1 MQRFIGIS
9 NLEFEIEIMSAAL
22 TDKENERS
30 TMEPLAAPAEP
41 ALENTIEWS
50 DSLLAHGR
58 ELWKHRELLWLITQ
72 REIKVRYKQS
82 ILGALWAI
90 LQPFSLMMV
99 FTVFFSWFARMQSD
113 GIPYPLF
120 SYAALLPWTFFATSL
135 SFAIPSLIA
144 NSHIITKIYF
154 PREIVPLASVLA
166 AFLDFLIASAV
177 FVGMLAFY
185 RVAPSWNVLYV
196 FPIVAIQIIF
206 TTGICLLLSA
216 FTVLFRDVRHMLPLL
231 IQIWMFV
238 TPILYPASVVPVR
251 WRIWYFTLN
260 PMAVI
265 IDSYRRSVVQ
275 GLPPPLRYLTLA
287 GVVSC
292 LLLWIGYRYFKHLE
306 REFAD
311 IV

>member
-1 MQRFIGIS
+1 MAMPKTQLG
-9 NLEFEIEIMSAAL
+9 NQ
-22 TDKENERS
+22 TKTN
-30 TMEPLAAPAEP
+30 PPEP

-50 DSLLAHGR
+50 DSLTGHAR
-58 ELWKHRELLWLITQ
+58 ELWRHRELLWLLTQ

-82 ILGALWAI
+82 ALGVAWAV
-90 LQPFSLMMV
+90 LQPFSLMVV

-120 SYAALLPWTFFATSL
+120 SYAALLPWTFFSTSL

-154 PREIVPLASVLA
+154 PREVIPLSSVMA

-177 FVGMLAFY
+177 FVALLAFY
-185 RVAPSWNVLYV
+185 RVPPTWNLLYV
-196 FPIVAIQIIF
+196 APIVAIQILF
-206 TTGICLLLSA
+206 TVGISLLLSA
-216 FTVLFRDVRHMLPLL
+216 FTVLYRDVRHTLPLV

-238 TPILYPASVVPVR
+238 TPILYPASVVPER
-251 WRIWYFTLN
+251 WRGWYFSLN
-260 PMAVI
+260 PMAAI
-265 IDSYRRSVVQ
+265 IDGYRRAVIQ
-275 GLPPPLRYLTLA
+275 GVAPQLKYLLLA
-287 GVVSC
+287 AAASC
-292 LLLWIGYRYFKHLE
+292 LLVLAGYKYFKHLE